1 MSLFYENYNSSG
13 STYLAKKRLKEP
25 SKMDSHQNYDQYNR
39 YRNNDSRPKYTSM
52 NSHHSYSF
60 KGNYN
65 SRNNYTYN
73 SKNFY
78 SNRYQKNYERREP
91 KKIHQKSLDEGIRN
105 LSNYDG
111 DDMFSPQTLSIKE
124 EHSLNSFSTSTNFN
138 SPYKLNDRYNPK
150 DVSKLVSNITG
161 KSRSYHQ
168 ENYIQ
173 SSSNEIVPKC
183 RSESNLKEKKRK
195 TILKLIWKFH
205 I

>member
-1 MSLFYENYNSSG
+1 MICFLH
-13 STYLAKKRLKEP
+13 K
-25 SKMDSHQNYDQYNR
+25 
-39 YRNNDSRPKYTSM
+39 
-52 NSHHSYSF
+52 
-60 KGNYN
+60 
-65 SRNNYTYN
+65 
-73 SKNFY
+73 
-78 SNRYQKNYERREP
+78 
-91 KKIHQKSLDEGIRN
+91 
-105 LSNYDG
+105 
-111 DDMFSPQTLSIKE
+111 TLSIKE